1 MRLYFNALSA
11 CARRVRMTILALGI
25 ADDIE
30 LVNVELGAGEQR
42 KPDFLRRNP
51 NGRVPV
57 LEDEGFVLWESHAIM
72 QYLAEGVPGQT
83 LYPSERRARA
93 DVNRWLF
100 WNANHFAPAVSVL
113 NWERM
118 VKRFLGA
125 GEPDPVEVARG
136 EKLVSQFAA
145 VLDAHLAGKEW
156 IAEGRLTLADLAISS
171 QLMSTVPAKLPVTEL
186 PHLQAWFSR
195 VRALDAWK
203 KTDV

>member
-1 MRLYFNALSA
+1 
-11 CARRVRMTILALGI
+11 MTILALGI
-25 ADDIE
+25 AEKVE

-42 KPDFLRRNP
+42 NPDFLRRNP

-57 LEDEGFVLWESHAIM
+57 LEDDGFVLWESHAIM
-72 QYLAEGVPGQT
+72 QYLAEGEPGQT

-118 VKRFLGA
+118 VKRFVGA

-145 VLDAHLAGKEW
+145 VLDAHLVGKEW
-156 IAEGRLTLADLAISS
+156 VAEGRLTLADLAISS

-186 PHLQAWFSR
+186 PNLQAWFSR

-203 KTDV
+203 RTDI

>member
-1 MRLYFNALSA
+1 MRLYFNPLSA

-25 ADDIE
+25 AEKVE

-42 KPDFLRRNP
+42 NPDFLRRNP

-57 LEDEGFVLWESHAIM
+57 LEDDGFVLWESHAIM
-72 QYLAEGVPGQT
+72 QYLAEGEPGQT

-118 VKRFLGA
+118 VKRFVGA

-145 VLDAHLAGKEW
+145 VLDAHLVGKEW
-156 IAEGRLTLADLAISS
+156 VAEGRLTLADLAISS

-186 PHLQAWFSR
+186 PNLQAWFSR

-203 KTDV
+203 RTDI

>member
-1 MRLYFNALSA
+1 MRLYFNPLSA

-25 ADDIE
+25 AEKVE

-57 LEDEGFVLWESHAIM
+57 LEDDGFVLWESHAIM
-72 QYLAEGVPGQT
+72 QYLAEGEPGQT

-118 VKRFLGA
+118 VKRFVGA

-145 VLDAHLAGKEW
+145 VLDAHLVGKEW
-156 IAEGRLTLADLAISS
+156 VAEGRLTLADLAISS

-186 PHLQAWFSR
+186 PNLQAWFSR

-203 KTDV
+203 RTDI

>member
-1 MRLYFNALSA
+1 MRLYFNPLSA
-11 CARRVRMTILALGI
+11 CARRVRMTIVALGI
-25 ADDIE
+25 ADRIE

-57 LEDEGFVLWESHAIM
+57 LEDDGFVLWESHAIM
-72 QYLAEGVPGQT
+72 QYLAEGQPGQT

-100 WNANHFAPAVSVL
+100 WNANHFAPAVSIL

-136 EKLVSQFAA
+136 EKLFSQFAG

-171 QLMSTVPAKLPVTEL
+171 QLMSIVPAKLPVSEL
-186 PHLQAWFSR
+186 PHLQAWFER
-195 VRALDAWK
+195 VRALEAWK